1 MDKRR
6 LIEQG
11 KNVLIVALTLSALY
25 LSGVIGTIQDYV
37 AGDSIG
43 SVIQQ
48 EGTGGAQHEPGPAAQ
63 PLAMMISP
71 SENAHHGVKYDGDA
85 LSEVYGW
92 FTASL
97 GEALGS
103 SGEPVEVG
111 LDDWERALSGR
122 GVFFDYLYPQSMS
135 TLSSWLGTEIS
146 SGASTHTSRRF
157 CLAVEGSGVVLY
169 YIRDYD
175 GSPYRCETALNAERL
190 AERLDGYAPNGAVF
204 AFELGSRYSD
214 IDPYYAM
221 LEALPEV
228 PVLEA
233 SNPLTEADV
242 PSILPLFGISDLVAS
257 SYSEDDGTAVYIE
270 GDNSLRVSPDGE
282 IKFSSVRP
290 DEAAELTVG
299 TGAIISR
306 AYSVAS
312 QLPRGLNSSLQLT
325 LIQYDWESGE
335 YTVAFEYVVD
345 GVQVCFGERRGA
357 MVFKYTGE
365 GELVEAEIICRSYTE
380 NGSQTP
386 MPERQA
392 LSLVSEVG
400 GGEPM
405 LAYVDSGAVS
415 LTWVIKR

>member
-48 EGTGGAQHEPGPAAQ
+48 EGTDGAQHEPGPAAQ

-122 GVFFDYLYPQSMS
+122 GVFLDYLYPQSMS

-157 CLAVEGSGVVLY
+157 CLAVEDSGVVLY

-175 GSPYRCETALNAERL
+175 GSPYRCETALNAESL

-290 DEAAELTVG
+290 D
-299 TGAIISR
+299 
-306 AYSVAS
+306 
-312 QLPRGLNSSLQLT
+312 
-325 LIQYDWESGE
+325 
-335 YTVAFEYVVD
+335 
-345 GVQVCFGERRGA
+345 
-357 MVFKYTGE
+357 
-365 GELVEAEIICRSYTE
+365 
-380 NGSQTP
+380 
-386 MPERQA
+386 
-392 LSLVSEVG
+392 
-400 GGEPM
+400 
-405 LAYVDSGAVS
+405 
-415 LTWVIKR
+415 